1 MLKKL
6 LKTAQFNDDAISIL
20 ISQYDNYQYVL
31 ETCEK
36 PYTGEKNALPILKLN
51 PQERLMRTLYM
62 LPETQSTIY
71 SAWY

>member
-31 ETCEK
+31 ETCAK

-62 LPETQSTIY
+62 LLSSKNNILT
-71 SAWY
+71 WY